1 MHRQDLLSVMS
12 RYVNIKKISIKFAK
26 KKKKKNAEKKEDN
39 VKRKND

>member
-12 RYVNIKKISIKFAK
+12 RYVNINKISKKFA
-26 KKKKKNAEKKEDN
+26 KKKNAEKKEDN

>member
-12 RYVNIKKISIKFAK
+12 RYVNINKISKKFAK